1 MSHISWLRARRRPLS
16 SPLRRHEA
24 LIVELPGAMRTPV
37 TQALLAWVRRYK
49 PECIFLMETK
59 TNLEGIMG
67 ISRMLGYQY
76 SSIIPSEGIQGGFCL
91 LWNSEVEIKVIEAK
105 EGVFEVVVTEPITNL
120 IWNLFAVYGRPYENE
135 KREFWEM
142 MEAKVSTCSNPWLI
156 VGDLNLIA
164 YPWDKNGEEE
174 NTLLEKIPSHEEIWS
189 VVAAMHPLKAP
200 GPDGMPGYFFRRY
213 WEIVGN
219 EVIHMV
225 QKFFISGRME
235 GQLNHTFICL
245 IPKEENA
252 CSVDKFRPISL
263 CNFAYKIL
271 SKIIATRLREV
282 INKLICPFQS
292 AFLPGRR
299 IAESS
304 ILTQELVYTIKKK
317 KGKGG
322 LVALKLDMPK
332 AYDRLEWNFLRE
344 VLRGNGF
351 DDQVTNI
358 ILECVRSISFSVLIN
373 GVPQKKFYPERGL
386 RQGDPLSP
394 FLFLLCHDVLSK
406 LILKKQV
413 PGQLHG
419 ISISRSAPE
428 STDTKGSDSAFW
440 KGVLRSREILC
451 TNVMTMV
458 GRGDSIDIWRQP
470 WIPWLEYHEFIATMD
485 QVRRKFPQLRTVVD
499 ISNSDGSWNSD
510 IISQIFGE
518 SMGDRI
524 CGIPR
529 LPQSDTDVLVWK
541 GATDGVYT
549 VRKGY
554 EATQLPRSVE
564 DSNLWKN
571 IWKQGLQ
578 FRLSFMI
585 WRASMGCLP
594 TRDRLGFVEDKLCP
608 VCEANLE
615 TTVHIFW
622 ECHCARALWFSGPL
636 VAMGFAGCLFDGV
649 WKARNE
655 LLYKSKVINID
666 EVWNSILRKYSEGVA
681 VQEEDLK
688 GCKNIV
694 PSRAGGKISDS
705 TEVLC
710 VSDAFWKNGVAGLAV
725 GLVHLREN
733 RVLWFARKESAESPA
748 EAKMLAIRWGLQLAT
763 RRGFKSIA
771 VAFDAMVL
779 IKAFHE
785 QKYS

>member
-1 MSHISWLRARRRPLS
+1 
-16 SPLRRHEA
+16 
-24 LIVELPGAMRTPV
+24 
-37 TQALLAWVRRYK
+37 
-49 PECIFLMETK
+49 
-59 TNLEGIMG
+59 
-67 ISRMLGYQY
+67 
-76 SSIIPSEGIQGGFCL
+76 
-91 LWNSEVEIKVIEAK
+91 
-105 EGVFEVVVTEPITNL
+105 
-120 IWNLFAVYGRPYENE
+120 
-135 KREFWEM
+135 
-142 MEAKVSTCSNPWLI
+142 
-156 VGDLNLIA
+156 
-164 YPWDKNGEEE
+164 
-174 NTLLEKIPSHEEIWS
+174 
-189 VVAAMHPLKAP
+189 
-200 GPDGMPGYFFRRY
+200 
-213 WEIVGN
+213 
-219 EVIHMV
+219 
-225 QKFFISGRME
+225 
-235 GQLNHTFICL
+235 
-245 IPKEENA
+245 
-252 CSVDKFRPISL
+252 
-263 CNFAYKIL
+263 
-271 SKIIATRLREV
+271 
-282 INKLICPFQS
+282 
-292 AFLPGRR
+292 
-299 IAESS
+299 
-304 ILTQELVYTIKKK
+304 
-317 KGKGG
+317 
-322 LVALKLDMPK
+322 
-332 AYDRLEWNFLRE
+332 
-344 VLRGNGF
+344 
-351 DDQVTNI
+351 
-358 ILECVRSISFSVLIN
+358 
-373 GVPQKKFYPERGL
+373 
-386 RQGDPLSP
+386 
-394 FLFLLCHDVLSK
+394 
-406 LILKKQV
+406 
-413 PGQLHG
+413 
-419 ISISRSAPE
+419 
-428 STDTKGSDSAFW
+428 
-440 KGVLRSREILC
+440 
-451 TNVMTMV
+451 MV

-571 IWKQGLQ
+571 IWKQVWGAFQLGIDWVSLRTNYVQ
-578 FRLSFMI
+578 FVKRISKPQSTSFG
-585 WRASMGCLP
+585 SV
-594 TRDRLGFVEDKLCP
+594 TVP
-608 VCEANLE
+608 VPC
-615 TTVHIFW
+615 
-622 ECHCARALWFSGPL
+622 GL
-636 VAMGFAGCLFDGV
+636 VARSRGHGGGGGMQSSLNSVKGRIELMISLLPSDLTSNFLKFAGCLFDGV

-666 EVWNSILRKYSEGVA
+666 EVWNSILRRYSEGVA

-785 QKYS
+785 QNRAVGTLSSWCRAL